1 MSRTLTRV
9 GIALLVC
16 SAGALRAAE
25 PKSTAAPIYD
35 PAEVQALA
43 DLIDQRIGEV
53 WKRENVVPA
62 TAADD
67 LQFLRRVSLD
77 VGGRIPAVSEV
88 RAYLA
93 DQSPE
98 KRRAV
103 VDRLLDSPAYV
114 VHFTSVWRAVM
125 LPEADADLQLRFL
138 LPNFEAWLRQR
149 LIDGVAYDELVR
161 ELLTIPLTATG
172 PNPQSRELTPIAY
185 YQAKQLKAENLAAG
199 TARTFLGVRIECA
212 QCHDHPFDHWKREEF
227 WSYAS
232 FFAGVERPAGPEGQV
247 MPGMEDAG
255 KHSLKIPGSEKI
267 VQAAFLGGAEPKWE
281 ANSNSRK
288 VLADWLTA
296 DENPYFARA
305 AVNRLWSQF
314 FGTGLVD
321 PVDDFCD
328 QNRPSHPELLDE
340 LARSF
345 VAHRYDVKFMI
356 RAITSSRAY
365 QLSSIQND
373 RSQQDPHRF
382 ARMPLRGLTPAQLFD
397 SLAQATGYY
406 ERFENRNPLV
416 IADNTPRAEFLE
428 SFGQQDGSGATER
441 ATTILQALVMMN
453 GRFVSEATSIDKS
466 ATLTALNEFPLM
478 TTRDR
483 LETIYLA
490 ALCRQPTTDELD
502 KMTKYVDGGGP
513 TKDSKRAL
521 GDVFWALLNAS
532 EFLFNH

>member
-1 MSRTLTRV
+1 M
-9 GIALLVC
+9 ALLL
-16 SAGALRAAE
+16 SLAGANASSAAE
-25 PKSTAAPIYD
+25 PRTTAAPRS
-35 PAEVQALA
+35 
-43 DLIDQRIGEV
+43 DLIDRRIGLV
-53 WKRENVVPA
+53 WQREKVTPA
-62 TAADD
+62 TTADD

-88 RAYLA
+88 RAFLA
-93 DQSPE
+93 DKSPE

-149 LIDGVAYDELVR
+149 LIDGVGYDELVR
-161 ELLTIPLTATG
+161 ELLTIPIASVG
-172 PNPQSRELTPIAY
+172 PNPQQSRELTPIAY
-185 YQAKQLKAENLAAG
+185 YQAKQLKPENLAAG
-199 TARTFLGVRIECA
+199 TARTFLGVRIECE
-212 QCHDHPFDHWKREEF
+212 QSHDHPFDHWKREEF

-232 FFAGVERPAGPEGQV
+232 FFAGVEGSGGGDGAFMAAKEEAGR
-247 MPGMEDAG
+247 
-255 KHSLKIPGSEKI
+255 HSLKIPGLETV
-267 VQAAFLGGAEPKWE
+267 VQAAYLGGKQPEWKPD
-281 ANSNSRK
+281 SNARR
-288 VLADWLTA
+288 VLADWITA
-296 DENPYFARA
+296 DENPFFARA
-305 AVNRLWSQF
+305 AVNRLWAEF
-314 FGTGLVD
+314 FGTGIVD

-328 QNRPSHPELLDE
+328 QNQPSHPELLDE

-356 RAITSSRAY
+356 RAITASKAY
-365 QLSSIQND
+365 QLNSIQND

-428 SFGQQDGSGATER
+428 SFGQRDGSGATER

-453 GRFVSEATSIDKS
+453 GRFVSEATSLDKS

-490 ALCRQPTTDELD
+490 ALCREPSKDELEL
-502 KMTKYVDGGGP
+502 MTKYVDGGGP
-513 TKDSKRAL
+513 TKDPKRAL
-521 GDVFWALLNAS
+521 GDVFWALLNSS